1 MSGLENVAISQKEGT
16 LHASRESGCT
26 VGHFRLNS
34 FQLKTAL
41 ENSRDVWRLRGG
53 VGARF
58 EYPTGLIFR
67 SFHACLFDA
76 FWRNVLKISL

>member
-1 MSGLENVAISQKEGT
+1 MHQGNQDIQL
-16 LHASRESGCT
+16 AS
-26 VGHFRLNS
+26 VGHLRSNS

-58 EYPTGLIFR
+58 E
-67 SFHACLFDA
+67 
-76 FWRNVLKISL
+76 